1 MSLLK
6 QNIRRKQGLKGVLV
20 LGLGNP
26 MLSDDSVGLY
36 IIDLLSKKYSGRSPL
51 VTFSKN
57 YSGGVDLIYELE
69 GYEKAIIVDSIFT
82 GSSEPGFCHRFRVDD
97 LSINSKQGLI
107 NSHGLNL
114 PTVIKFGEKCGYYM
128 PEIVIYGIEG
138 REFTEFSE
146 NPTEYVINGLE
157 PSIAEIERRLDEMLA
172 EVASEEE

>member
-1 MSLLK
+1 MK
-6 QNIRRKQGLKGVLV
+6 RNIRRRNRGLKGVLV

-36 IIDLLSKKYSGRSPL
+36 IIDLLSKKYPESSPV

-57 YSGGVDLIYELE
+57 YSGGMDLIYELE
-69 GYEKAIIVDSIFT
+69 GFEKAIIVDSIFT
-82 GSSEPGFCHRFRVDD
+82 GSFEPGFCHEFSVDD
-97 LSINSKQGLI
+97 LNINSKLGLI

-114 PTVIKFGEKCGYYM
+114 PTVLEFGEKCGYCM

-146 NPTEYVINGLE
+146 NPTEFVINGLE
-157 PSIAEIERRLDEMLA
+157 SSIGEIERRLDEMLA
-172 EVASEEE
+172 EVASENE